1 MRVIAGS
8 AKGRRLDAPRGGATR
23 PATDRIRETLFAILE
38 PVLGDA
44 RVLDLFAGA
53 GTLGIEALSRGA
65 ARATFVERSSEALKA
80 LRKNIAATGFDDRA
94 EVIAANVLSF
104 IERSVAGPYDVVFCD
119 PPFADVAL
127 LEATLAHP
135 RLARALAPEARVIVR
150 VLKKHHPRLP
160 DGVGVMRAKD
170 IGEETLLFLRYDLV
184 RTRPEAKFP
193 GEDDGRSTSGAR

>member
-8 AKGRRLDAPRGGATR
+8 AKGRTLAAPRGGATR

-38 PVLGDA
+38 PVLKDA

-65 ARATFVERSSEALKA
+65 AHATFVERSAVALKT
-80 LRKNIAATGFDDRA
+80 LRKNIAATGFGDHA
-94 EVIAANVLSF
+94 QVIGANVLGFLEQS
-104 IERSVAGPYDVVFCD
+104 IAGPFDVVFLD

-135 RLARALAPEARVIVR
+135 RLAGALAPDASLVARVH
-150 VLKKHHPRLP
+150 KKHQPRVP
-160 DGVGVMRAKD
+160 EGARVQRVKD
-170 IGEETLLFLRYDLV
+170 IGEESLLFLRYDG
-184 RTRPEAKFP
+184 TR
-193 GEDDGRSTSGAR
+193 GGG

>member
-1 MRVIAGS
+1 VRVIAGS

-38 PVLGDA
+38 PVLDEA

-65 ARATFVERSSEALKA
+65 ATATFVERSTEALKA
-80 LRKNIAATGFDDRA
+80 LRKNLATTGLDDRA
-94 EVIAANVLSF
+94 EVIATNVMSF

-119 PPFADVAL
+119 PPFVDVAL

-135 RLARALAPEARVIVR
+135 RLASALAPEAHVIAR
-150 VLKKHHPRLP
+150 VLKKHQPRLP
-160 DGVGVMRAKD
+160 DGVRVLRAKD
-170 IGEETLLFLRYDLV
+170 IGEETLLFLRYD
-184 RTRPEAKFP
+184 P
-193 GEDDGRSTSGAR
+193 GEDETGNEVSR